1 MAIGSFSPRER
12 LGIIVLLSFCLIM
25 IIVAVIPWGKS
36 EPKMDMEPV
45 YSVMLEHQPADSDS
59 TAAAEKTK
67 ASHRKK
73 ASSKK
78 KKSRKTPKSKAD
90 KAPAKPSPRSPLDE
104 AIPSTN

>member
-67 ASHRKK
+67 ANHRKK
-73 ASSKK
+73 SFDIS
-78 KKSRKTPKSKAD
+78 
-90 KAPAKPSPRSPLDE
+90 
-104 AIPSTN
+104 

>member
-67 ASHRKK
+67 ANHRKK

-90 KAPAKPSPRSPLDE
+90 KAPAKPSTRSPLDE